1 MFSWVG
7 WFLMFCDFEKTFDK
21 LEGWSRWEKMRAR
34 RRRKYSLVESFL
46 VELYNIFK
54 RVFLLKVM
62 EWKSGDYELLI
73 AKNMGASRREIER
86 MVTGRCWLIYGYIP
100 MFLCLR
106 NPRHL
111 SKDSK
116 LIMDYFFFCQGI
128 MDYYWSLSNKAYTI
142 NLNNILLGILE
153 RGEYKS

>member
-1 MFSWVG
+1 
-7 WFLMFCDFEKTFDK
+7 
-21 LEGWSRWEKMRAR
+21 
-34 RRRKYSLVESFL
+34 
-46 VELYNIFK
+46 
-54 RVFLLKVM
+54 
-62 EWKSGDYELLI
+62 
-73 AKNMGASRREIER
+73 MGASRKRDREDGDWK
-86 MVTGRCWLIYGYIP
+86 MLTYGYIP
-100 MFLCLR
+100 MFFMFKE
-106 NPRHL
+106 PTAPT

>member
-62 EWKSGDYELLI
+62 EWKSGDCELLI
-73 AKNMGASRREIER
+73 ARNMGASRKRDREDGDWKMLTYI
-86 MVTGRCWLIYGYIP
+86 WLYSYVF
-100 MFLCLR
+100 MFKEPTAPIQRFQINHGLLFFLSR
-106 NPRHL
+106 NH
-111 SKDSK
+111 
-116 LIMDYFFFCQGI
+116 G
-128 MDYYWSLSNKAYTI
+128 
-142 NLNNILLGILE
+142 LLLVV
-153 RGEYKS
+153 K